1 MVMILAALFLNAIG
15 LTFTGL
21 TGVVA
26 YHLRINL
33 KNAANLKKRAIS
45 DLRFVALIGFI
56 ITFISIPA
64 YHTATFLLTDAL
76 TYIRAHALVNF
87 VTIAQ
92 TAICII
98 DAVLKLICLFYAIKT
113 IVYAP
118 RMIKAATPENPVFK
132 KEPVAKTALKTAS
145 EGLEVSNGA
154 LPTYADNRCPHCNA
168 QLINDAD
175 FCHRCGNKLG

>member
-1 MVMILAALFLNAIG
+1 MALVVMLLISIVMITFSLFAYAAG

-33 KNAANLKKRAIS
+33 KNAASLKKRTIS
-45 DLRFVALIGFI
+45 DLRFVAIIGFI
-56 ITFISIPA
+56 ITFISIPS
-64 YHTATFLLTDAL
+64 YHIATFFLTKAL
-76 TYIRAHALVNF
+76 IYIRADDLVNF

-118 RMIKAATPENPVFK
+118 RMIKAATPENP
-132 KEPVAKTALKTAS
+132 
-145 EGLEVSNGA
+145 EVSKG
-154 LPTYADNRCPHCNA
+154 TFQISADNRCPTCNA
-168 QLINDAD
+168 QLINGAK
-175 FCHRCGNKLG
+175 FCTQCGGETDRNNN